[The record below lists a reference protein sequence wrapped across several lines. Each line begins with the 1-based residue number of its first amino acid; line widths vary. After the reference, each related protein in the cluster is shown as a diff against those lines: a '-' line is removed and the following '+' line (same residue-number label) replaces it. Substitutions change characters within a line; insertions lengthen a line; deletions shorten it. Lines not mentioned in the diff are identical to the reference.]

1 MVSLFSLT
9 LAAAT
14 IATDPLAADTL
25 LTYQGSV
32 AQLDGDRTP
41 GEAQKTFDLHLYV
54 AERGKDSTK
63 LYWFVDE
70 SGRGRWPWPERFG
83 SLTLDAKLK
92 PSGRGPSLLYDR
104 DDGTSALA
112 LVLPLLARP
121 DGKPLEADARWNED
135 SDDNRTRGQWKHHV
149 QKADRKEGRDTWL
162 VQVSNNYGWQRNV
175 WVERTSPIVAAIQQR
190 AFMGMGQEYVIHTAL
205 KGSETLT
212 GATKEAW
219 TKGLP
224 ALIELR
230 EKLGIAAGAEEL
242 QYTAK
247 QLALLQERL
256 PEVQNAVT
264 ADPLVK
270 LVKGIRRDLVNQSD
284 RAGALEKLAAEHQ
297 GKPAPEF
304 KLAGLAG
311 AALVHGDLKGQITVL
326 HFWDYTDTPLKQPYG
341 QVGYLDF
348 LYGKRKAD
356 GVKVYGVAVNRRL
369 GEAGERDG
377 VVRGV
382 RRLVNFMNLT
392 YPVLLDD
399 GAAIKAFGDPRLLG
413 AELPLYVVIG
423 QDGKVA
429 HYKAGYYEVDR
440 LEGLKELNA
449 VLGQL
454 TSKKPKP

>member
-1 MVSLFSLT
+1 
-9 LAAAT
+9 
-14 IATDPLAADTL
+14 
-25 LTYQGSV
+25 
-32 AQLDGDRTP
+32 
-41 GEAQKTFDLHLYV
+41 
-54 AERGKDSTK
+54 
-63 LYWFVDE
+63 
-70 SGRGRWPWPERFG
+70 
-83 SLTLDAKLK
+83 
-92 PSGRGPSLLYDR
+92 
-104 DDGTSALA
+104 LA
-112 LVLPLLARP
+112 LVLPLLTRA
-121 DGKPLEADARWNED
+121 DGKSLEADARWSEE
-135 SDDNRTRGQWKHHV
+135 SEEGRTRGPWRYQV
-149 QKADRKEGRDTWL
+149 QKNQRREGRDTW
-162 VQVSNNYGWQRNV
+162 QVEISNNYGWQRNV
-175 WVERTSPIVAAIQQR
+175 WVEHTSPLVVAIQQR
-190 AFMGMGQEYVIHTAL
+190 EFMGMGQEYVVNVAL
-205 KGSETLT
+205 KSSEAL
-212 GATKEAW
+212 GGEAKEAW

-224 ALIELR
+224 ALLDLR
-230 EKLGIAAGAEEL
+230 DRLSIAERAEEL
-242 QYTAK
+242 QYTPK

-256 PEVQNAVT
+256 PEVQKAVT
-264 ADPLVK
+264 VDPLVK

-284 RAGALEKLAAEHQ
+284 RAGALDKLAAEHQ

-311 AALVHGDLKGQITVL
+311 AELAHGDLKGQITVL

-348 LYGKRKAD
+348 LHGKRKAD

-369 GEAGERDG
+369 AEAGERDG
-377 VVRGV
+377 VVRSV

-454 TSKKPKP
+454 TSKKPSP